1 MSTNRRKFIQN
12 ISAGVLALG
21 AGIPLSM
28 CKSSTEESIII
39 LHTNDMHSQID
50 GFPKDHPKFPG
61 LGGFSRIAEKISK
74 IRESY
79 PNVLLL
85 DAGDIFQGSPY
96 FNFFKGELE
105 IKLMNEMGYE
115 ASTFGN
121 HEFDNGMV
129 ELAKQVSKANFPFL
143 NCNYNLAETPLQNLH
158 QPYKIVKK
166 GDAKIG
172 ITGIGIKLDGL
183 ADPSNIK
190 NLQYNDPFINVER
203 VAEHLKNN
211 ENCDLV
217 ICLSHLGYRY
227 KFDKISDT
235 YIANNTK
242 NIDIIIGGHTH
253 TFMDKP
259 DEITNRHN
267 KHVTVHQAGWG
278 GLRLGVLDVKI
289 PIKS

>member
-1 MSTNRRKFIQN
+1 MPTNRRKFIRD
-12 ISAGVLALG
+12 ISAGALALG

-28 CKSSTEESIII
+28 CKNSTEESIVI

-50 GFPKDHPKFPG
+50 GFPKDHPRFPG
-61 LGGFSRIAEKISK
+61 LGGFSRIAAKVKK

-105 IKLMNEMGYE
+105 IKLMNEMGYD

-121 HEFDNGMV
+121 HEFDNGMT

-143 NCNYNLAETPLQNLH
+143 NCNYNLTKTPLQNLH
-158 QPYKIVKK
+158 KPYIIVKK

-172 ITGIGIKLDGL
+172 ITGIGVDLDGL
-183 ADPSNIK
+183 ADPSNTMG
-190 NLQYNDPFINVER
+190 LHYLDPLNNVER
-203 VAEHLKNN
+203 IAEHLKNN
-211 ENCDLV
+211 ESCDFV
-217 ICLSHLGYRY
+217 ICLSHLGYKY
-227 KFDKISDT
+227 ETDKVSDT

-242 NIDIIIGGHTH
+242 NIDVIIGGHTH

-259 DEITNRHN
+259 DRITNRHN
-267 KHVTVHQAGWG
+267 KQVIVHQAGWG
-278 GLRLGVLDVKI
+278 GLRLGVLQVKI
-289 PIKS
+289 PTKS

>member
-1 MSTNRRKFIQN
+1 
-12 ISAGVLALG
+12 
-21 AGIPLSM
+21 
-28 CKSSTEESIII
+28 
-39 LHTNDMHSQID
+39 
-50 GFPKDHPKFPG
+50 
-61 LGGFSRIAEKISK
+61 
-74 IRESY
+74 
-79 PNVLLL
+79 
-85 DAGDIFQGSPY
+85 
-96 FNFFKGELE
+96 
-105 IKLMNEMGYE
+105 
-115 ASTFGN
+115 
-121 HEFDNGMV
+121 MV

-143 NCNYNLAETPLQNLH
+143 NCNYNLTETPLQNFH
-158 QPYKIVKK
+158 KPYKIVKK
-166 GDAKIG
+166 GNAKIG
-172 ITGIGIKLDGL
+172 ITGIGINLDGL

-190 NLQYNDPFINVER
+190 NLQYNNPFSNVER
-203 VAEHLKNN
+203 VADHLKNN

-259 DEITNRHN
+259 DYITNQHN
-267 KHVTVHQAGWG
+267 KNVTVHQAGWG